1 MSIEKIN
8 PNYLMPGEWI
18 EIAHKILKDKG
29 TVLILG
35 AVDTGK
41 SVLTLMLVNYLIKR
55 GRKVGIV
62 DIDMGQSV
70 IGPPATVGMVVVNQ
84 VFEDFNKLKPD
95 SLYFI
100 GSTSPIYRI
109 LPTII
114 GARKL
119 IKEGKKKNAE
129 IIIIDT
135 PGLIKGMVGKTFNE
149 NMIEVIYPRHI
160 VALQSEKELEPI
172 LFGFSHYE
180 GINIYRLSPCSEVRK
195 KSYFQR
201 REIRERKFREY
212 FKSSHYLTL
221 SLDGLIIRGSYYG
234 SGIPLKKEEAG
245 FIEKYLNTE
254 IVYAEKNWE
263 GIFIV
268 VKKKTPEEING
279 WWEIKKQLKA
289 KKLIFTEEEKYK
301 NLLVSLGDKNG
312 LIVSLGIIEELNFKD
327 KILTLFTPLPEENL
341 SLTIS
346 LTLGLL
352 KINKEGKELGK
363 IYSRGI

>member
-1 MSIEKIN
+1 MNAEKTK
-8 PNYLMPGEWI
+8 PNYFMLGEWI
-18 EIAHKILKDKG
+18 EIANKILKDKG

-41 SVLTLMLVNYLIKR
+41 SVLTLMLTNYLIKR
-55 GRKVGIV
+55 GRRVGIV

-70 IGPPATVGMVVVNQ
+70 IGPPATVGMAVVNQ
-84 VFEDFNKLKPD
+84 VFDDLNELKPD

-100 GSTSPIYRI
+100 GSTSPIYRM
-109 LPTII
+109 LPTIV
-114 GARKL
+114 GAKKL
-119 IKEGKKKNAE
+119 VEEGKKKDAE
-129 IIIIDT
+129 IIIMDT
-135 PGLIKGMVGKTFNE
+135 PGLVNGMMGKTFNE

-160 VALQSEKELEPI
+160 VALQREEELEPI
-172 LFGFSHYE
+172 LFGFTQYE
-180 GINIYRLSPCSEVRK
+180 GINIYHLSPCPEVRK

-201 REIRERKFREY
+201 REIRERKFRAY
-212 FKSSHYLTL
+212 FKNSRSLTL
-221 SLDGLIIRGSYYG
+221 SLAGLIIRGSYYG
-234 SGIPLKKEEAG
+234 LGIPLKEEEIG
-245 FIEKYLNTE
+245 FIEKHLTTE

-263 GIFIV
+263 GIFIIT
-268 VKKKTPEEING
+268 KKKTFEEING
-279 WWEIKKQLKA
+279 WWEIKKQFKA
-289 KKLIFTEEEKYK
+289 KKIIFTEEEMYK

-312 LIVSLGIIEELNFKD
+312 LIVSLGIIKELNFKD
-327 KILTLFTPLPEENL
+327 KILTLFTPLPEEKL